1 MGVHHREKKGGW
13 RHSSHF
19 TDGEIG
25 FAQGLTVSM
34 ELVLGPRP
42 ADSGAKVLFSA
53 PAASVAMPLPWEV
66 PKEETH
72 CSSVEGSVS

>member
-1 MGVHHREKKGGW
+1 MGLHHRAKKGGW
-13 RHSSHF
+13 GHSSHF
-19 TDGEIG
+19 TDREIE

-34 ELVLGPRP
+34 ELVLEPRP
-42 ADSGAKVLFSA
+42 ADSAARVLFSA

-72 CSSVEGSVS
+72 CSSAEGSVS